1 MKNTPEN
8 RAALKHFVA
17 TGENNM
23 NTTNLSNQNF
33 DLPAFLL
40 GEIYGNMDADD
51 IAGWCLSAAEDIAH
65 DLLLDGIK
73 ADTQEIYEIIAE
85 FISQDAEEAQL

>member
-8 RAALKHFVA
+8 RAALEHFIT
-17 TGENNM
+17 TGGINM
-23 NTTNLSNQNF
+23 NTTNLSNQDF

-65 DLLLDGIK
+65 DLLLDDIE